1 MSELECVRSRI
12 ERDEAPGL
20 RVRHVMD
27 AAPKTRPATLTVGD
41 LRAEFDGDAHQ
52 RMALLTDGMLLLGAV
67 EREDLPDDGPDSRPA
82 ADFARHPEHV
92 IGPDRSAEEALAR
105 LDSGE
110 VSRLI
115 VLDDDGRTLL
125 GLVCMDATRTHF
137 CVAARPA
144 VLQSSP
150 SQ

>member
-1 MSELECVRSRI
+1 
-12 ERDEAPGL
+12 
-20 RVRHVMD
+20 
-27 AAPKTRPATLTVGD
+27 
-41 LRAEFDGDAHQ
+41 
-52 RMALLTDGMLLLGAV
+52 MALLTDGVVFLGAV
-67 EREDLPDDGPDSRPA
+67 QRGDLPVDVDDDRLVA
-82 ADFARHPEHV
+82 EFARHPEHV
-92 IGPDRSAEEALAR
+92 IRPDRPAVEALAQ

-137 CVAARPA
+137 CVATRPRA
-144 VLQSSP
+144 LQSSP